1 MPAKISHVEENSP
14 ASKKRIK
21 PGWSLVSI
29 NGNPII
35 DVLDY
40 MYFSYEPVLEL
51 ELLDLKGRTKHKKL
65 RKQEGQD
72 AGLDF
77 EDYLMDKPRACANRC
92 IFCFIDQLPKGLR
105 ETLYFKDDDA
115 RLSFLTGNYVTLT
128 NLSAREIQ
136 RIIDLKIS
144 PINVSVHTTD
154 PDLRQIMLHNRRAG
168 ELMGIMRRF
177 SDAGIV
183 MNCQIV
189 VCPDVNDGEKLFRT
203 LKDLSG
209 LFPGVHS
216 VSVVPV
222 GLTKHREGLPVL
234 KPVGKTE
241 AAAILDIVDS
251 FGDASLKL
259 TGSRFAFCADEFY
272 LRAERPL
279 PSYEYYED
287 FPQFENG
294 VGMLRSFASEF
305 LDALAVARCPRYTN
319 FSIACGTAV
328 APFLTNLLQIAK
340 GRYDKLNHTVYPIR
354 NEFFGETVDV
364 SGLLTGQDL
373 YKQLSVQSLGE
384 AVLLSA
390 TMLRHGGDVFLDD
403 MQLDA
408 LSLQLGVPVIP
419 VAQDG
424 GALIRAIF
432 EMEIEE
438 EEKRDV

>member
-1 MPAKISHVEENSP
+1 MPAKISGVEAKSP
-14 ASKKRIK
+14 ASKKGIK

-29 NGNPII
+29 NGNPIV

-40 MYFSYEPVLEL
+40 KYFSYDRRLEM
-51 ELLDLKGRTKHKKL
+51 ELLDGKGRSRRKKL
-65 RKQEGQD
+65 KKDEGQD
-72 AGLDF
+72 IGLDF
-77 EDYLMDKPRACANRC
+77 EDYLMDNPRACANRC
-92 IFCFIDQLPKGLR
+92 VFCFIDQLPKGMR
-105 ETLYFKDDDA
+105 DTLYFKDDDA

-154 PDLRQIMLHNRRAG
+154 PVLREIMLTNRRAG

-177 SDAGIV
+177 SDAGIT

-189 VCPDVNDGEKLFRT
+189 VCPGVNDGEKLFRS

-222 GLTKHREGLPVL
+222 GLTRYREGLTHL
-234 KPVGKTE
+234 KPVGKPE
-241 AAAILDIVDS
+241 AEAVIDIVDS
-251 FGDASLKL
+251 FGDTSLEL

-272 LRAERPL
+272 LRAGRPL
-279 PSYEYYED
+279 PPYEYYED

-294 VGMLRSFASEF
+294 VGMLRSLESEF
-305 LDALAVARCPRYTN
+305 IEALGHVRQPKYGQV
-319 FSIACGTAV
+319 SIACGTAV
-328 APFLTNLLQIAK
+328 APFLTNLLQIAQE
-340 GRYDKLNHTVYPIR
+340 RYGKLKYTIFPIR
-354 NEFFGETVDV
+354 NDFFGDTVDV

-373 YKQLSVQSLGE
+373 LAQLSNQDLGE
-384 AVLLSA
+384 ALLLSA
-390 TMLRHGGDVFLDD
+390 TMLRHGGDLFLDD
-403 MQLDA
+403 MPLEA
-408 LSLQLGVPVIP
+408 LSGRLQLPIIP

-424 GALIRAIF
+424 GALVRSLF
-432 EMEIEE
+432 EMQEE
-438 EEKRDV
+438 AEEHV